1 MGGQRSAKIGEIVEK
16 IKEQGLT
23 YSEGAKLYGI
33 KVRAIYD
40 YTRRQ
45 RMRAKKEKSSFLP
58 EESSVETSNQE
69 ECQFSVEVKD
79 KVSEVVPSLPEGVQE
94 LIVAYRKNN
103 PDHGYRRIESYLKSK
118 YFVVISRKKIREV
131 LKLHGLEK
139 TLDSSFDRKDV
150 EKAPKG
156 TRRFEAPFPRDL
168 YQMDIT
174 YVYLTGIPV
183 LYLAVIVDDYSR
195 FCVAAELHDNQQG
208 FTMIEVL
215 HRAIERYGKPR
226 KLLTDQGT
234 SFYTWSNEQT
244 IFQKYLDD
252 MKIEHIVSDPHS
264 PQTLGKTE
272 RLHQTIQRELLKK
285 RRFKGYEDAKQGI
298 EEYVHSYNYNRPHQ
312 GINGKNPCDRFYG
325 IIGETSRIEQSFS
338 SKSLDF
344 SKGYLIFKNQEHTIS
359 VVSSNAGFQVFLDGN
374 LLRGLSDVKN

>member
-1 MGGQRSAKIGEIVEK
+1 MDGKQSAKIGEIIEK

-23 YSEGAKLYGI
+23 YSEGARLYGI
-33 KVRAIYD
+33 KARAIYD

-45 RMRAKKEKSSFLP
+45 RVRAKKEESSYTS
-58 EESSVETSNQE
+58 EESSVKSDNHG
-69 ECQFSVEVKD
+69 ECQFSVAVKD
-79 KVSEVVPSLPEGVQE
+79 KEPEIVPSLPEGVQE
-94 LIVAYRKNN
+94 LIIDYRKNN

-131 LKLHGLEK
+131 LKFHGLEK

-150 EKAPKG
+150 ETNPKG
-156 TRRFEAPFPRDL
+156 TRRFEAPYPREL

-183 LYLAVIVDDYSR
+183 LYLVVIIDDYSR

-252 MKIEHIVSDPHS
+252 MKIEHIVADPHS

-272 RLHQTIQRELLKK
+272 RLHQTIQHELLKK
-285 RRFKGYEDAKQGI
+285 RRFKDYKDARQGI

-325 IIGETSRIEQSFS
+325 IIGEASRIEEGLS
-338 SKSLDF
+338 SNSIDF

-359 VVSSNAGFQVFLDGN
+359 VVGSNTGFQVFLDGN
-374 LLRGLSDVKN
+374 LLRGLSDAKN